1 MDVKTYILYERLLNQ
16 QAELASA
23 VRELEV
29 KEVLFTLMFDLEQH
43 LICFRNFTAN
53 VTDVSRAGWKTEG
66 NLAS

>member
-29 KEVLFTLMFDLEQH
+29 REGFSRFMFDLEQH

-53 VTDVSRAGWKTEG
+53 ITDVSRAGRKTEG